1 MTNGQWK
8 LGRIIWQCIL
18 HNDGTQSPKITWSS
32 EESLVV
38 RSSVWGDLLLRRLSL
53 DPFPFVFSSTQV
65 FQLICTFVPLLA
77 VQIICPAVSPV
88 CYANAWLPL
97 CIMPPHPLVR
107 HLHCHYL
114 SPACI
119 STPLVIL
126 HISTPPANF
135 ANWNTLVEIM
145 SFIADIFLSDDDV
158 SCWINVLICW

>member
-1 MTNGQWK
+1 MTNGQCNGS
-8 LGRIIWQCIL
+8 LAEL
-18 HNDGTQSPKITWSS
+18 FDNDGTQSPKITWSS

-38 RSSVWGDLLLRRLSL
+38 RSSIWEDLLPRRLSL
-53 DPFPFVFSSTQV
+53 DPFPVVFSSTQV
-65 FQLICTFVPLLA
+65 FFQLICTFVPLLA

-97 CIMPPHPLVR
+97 CILPPHPLVC

-135 ANWNTLVEIM
+135 VHWDTFGGNH
-145 SFIADIFLSDDDV
+145 V
-158 SCWINVLICW
+158 SHCRYVLIWW

>member
-1 MTNGQWK
+1 MGAWQNYLTMMERKAQK
-8 LGRIIWQCIL
+8 LPGLARNLWWFGVQYRGIYYLGDFHWI
-18 HNDGTQSPKITWSS
+18 QSLLFSHPPK
-32 EESLVV
+32 
-38 RSSVWGDLLLRRLSL
+38 
-53 DPFPFVFSSTQV
+53 F

>member
-1 MTNGQWK
+1 MTNGQNYLTMMERKAQK
-8 LGRIIWQCIL
+8 LPGLARNLWWFGVQYRGIYYLGDFHWI
-18 HNDGTQSPKITWSS
+18 QSLLFSHPPK
-32 EESLVV
+32 
-38 RSSVWGDLLLRRLSL
+38 
-53 DPFPFVFSSTQV
+53 F